1 MKIKT
6 LLAVAL
12 MTVSGLNAMA
22 QTDLETFQFV
32 DKNGNAIA
40 DGSTLTISEIEDK
53 GQGLQIST
61 GLFVKNVKG
70 TTQAIAMEYD
80 IQSMPSGHYS
90 ICFPGLCESYSSTG
104 LVSKGPFLFDPSD
117 PEIGNPADLL
127 AEWFPTAYGTST
139 MTVQIKVHE
148 VTTKEIFGTVLP
160 AAGDFKAYG
169 PKVTLNLVYADPA
182 GINGV
187 QDNAGAKVVSRYNAA
202 GMQINSAVKGLN
214 IEKLSN
220 GKTIKR
226 IVK

>member
-40 DGSTLTISEIEDK
+40 DGSTLTISETEDK
-53 GQGLQIST
+53 GQGLQVST
-61 GLFVKNVKG
+61 GLFVKN
-70 TTQAIAMEYD
+70 TTNQQQATGVEFNVSNID
-80 IQSMPSGHYS
+80 NGSFSC
-90 ICFPGLCESYSSTG
+90 CFPMNCQSVGA
-104 LVSKGPFLFDPSD
+104 V
-117 PEIGNPADLL
+117 GNYENAADLFE
-127 AEWFPTAYGTST
+127 ANESRDFSSEWLPKSYGTCKVS
-139 MTVQIKVHE
+139 VQLKLYN
-148 VTTKEIFGTVLP
+148 VTEKEMEINGNKFTYPVP
-160 AAGDFKAYG
+160 GDFKAYG